1 LILTTQL
8 KLSNLI
14 PLILAPLLALVVWS
28 SPLEM
33 EPSAQKCAGLIVWVA
48 GWWMCSLIPLHV
60 TGMIGLIMAH
70 FMNLS
75 SWAELLVP
83 YADPIIFLF
92 MGGFFIAQAVEYHS
106 LDKWLVHKTLSLNFI
121 RGNSQRLFISLSV
134 LTALMS
140 AFLSNTATAALV
152 IPIGIEILRRS
163 KAPES
168 AFKLILL
175 LAGSASI
182 GGTMTPVGSPPN
194 MIALGLMQKIL
205 GHRPDFLS
213 WVLHMAPLSLMMLL
227 ALIVYYKKDIYSLSS
242 RSAME
247 THEPHELNNSQKIL
261 LSIIVMTCFFWFAP
275 GIIAALSQGPFAA
288 FMQKNFT
295 ESLVASLAG
304 VILMIT
310 PTKGG
315 PLLPWREAQK
325 IDWATLMLFGSGISI
340 GQLAFKTGL
349 ASVLAMKLEALSHLS
364 PELLLI
370 IAIIATLFFTEL
382 ASNTATANLII
393 PVLLASSAF
402 LMNADRTIYAI
413 VAAANLAFMLPVG
426 TPPNAIAFATGKVSL
441 MEMMK
446 RGFFANCISAFLII
460 FFSLIFF

>member
-1 LILTTQL
+1 LIPTTQL

-14 PLILAPLLALVVWS
+14 PLLLGPLIALVMWM
-28 SPLEM
+28 SPLGI
-33 EPSAQKCAGLIVWVA
+33 EPNAQKCAGIIVWVA
-48 GWWMCSLIPLHV
+48 MWWMCSLIPLHV
-60 TGMIGLIMAH
+60 TGLIGLIIAH

-75 SWAELLVP
+75 SWSELLIP

-92 MGGFFIAQAVEYHS
+92 MGGFFIAQAVEYRS
-106 LDKWLVHKTLSLNFI
+106 LDKWLVQKTLSLKFI
-121 RGNSQRLFISLSV
+121 RGNSQRLFISLTV
-134 LTALMS
+134 ITAFMS

-163 KAPES
+163 EAPQS
-168 AFKLILL
+168 AFKLVLL
-175 LAGSASI
+175 LAGAASI

-194 MIALGLMQKIL
+194 MIALGLMEKII
-205 GHRPDFLS
+205 GTRPDFLS
-213 WVLHMAPLSLMMLL
+213 WVMHMAPLSLMMLL
-227 ALIVYYKKDIYSLSS
+227 ALIMLYKRELFSLPQESS
-242 RSAME
+242 FK
-247 THEPHELNNSQKIL
+247 THTPESLNNAQKIL

-275 GIIAALSQGPFAA
+275 GIIAALSQGAFAS
-288 FMQKNFT
+288 FLQKNFS
-295 ESLVASLAG
+295 ESLVATLAG
-304 VILMIT
+304 VILMLT
-310 PTKGG
+310 PTRSG

-325 IDWATLMLFGSGISI
+325 IDWATLMLFGSGISL

-349 ASVLAMKLEALSHLS
+349 ASVLAMKLESLSHLS
-364 PELLLI
+364 PEVLLV

-426 TPPNAIAFATGKVSL
+426 TPPNAIAYATGQVGIGVMMSRGLLANGVSAL
-441 MEMMK
+441 
-446 RGFFANCISAFLII
+446 LII
-460 FFSLIFF
+460 FFSLLFF